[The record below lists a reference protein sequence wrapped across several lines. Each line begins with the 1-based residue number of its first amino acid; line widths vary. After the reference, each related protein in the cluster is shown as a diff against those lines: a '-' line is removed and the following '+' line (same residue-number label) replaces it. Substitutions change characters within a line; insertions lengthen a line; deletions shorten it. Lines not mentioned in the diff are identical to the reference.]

1 LTRKRRSTAQRDVS
15 LRREPERDESS
26 GKQVAGVRRKIVAFD
41 GETFHALQV
50 LARDRFAT
58 FQELADEA
66 FADLL
71 AKHHRPVTLRDA
83 LKKSA
88 ARPRTVDAD
97 SK

>member
-1 LTRKRRSTAQRDVS
+1 MPGKRIQI
-15 LRREPERDESS
+15 DE
-26 GKQVAGVRRKIVAFD
+26 
-41 GETFHALQV
+41 ETWQQLNLLGHDQLK
-50 LARDRFAT
+50 D

-71 AKHHRPVTLRDA
+71 VKHHRPVTLRDA

-88 ARPRTVDAD
+88 AAMRDASG

>member
-1 LTRKRRSTAQRDVS
+1 LTRRRRSSRDVS
-15 LRREPERDESS
+15 LRPKPERDAFS
-26 GKQVAGVRRKIVAFD
+26 GKQQPRARRKIVALD
-41 GETFHALQV
+41 EETFHALQV

-88 ARPRTVDAD
+88 AKSTDVDAN